1 MKRYLI
7 YVTAVITTTVIITA
21 CTSYRVNQNS
31 NNGPTC
37 EKGIGHRSILD
48 KSKCAIFHDGESQ

>member
-1 MKRYLI
+1 M
-7 YVTAVITTTVIITA
+7 TAVITTTVIITA

-37 EKGIGHRSILD
+37 EKGVGHRSILD